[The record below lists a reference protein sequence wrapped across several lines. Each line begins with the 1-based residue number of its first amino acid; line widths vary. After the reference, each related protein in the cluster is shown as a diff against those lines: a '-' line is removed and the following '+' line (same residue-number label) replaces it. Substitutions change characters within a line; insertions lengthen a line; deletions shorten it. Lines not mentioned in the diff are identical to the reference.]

1 MGENV
6 QHSNVLE
13 QTECPKSHSSSR
25 GHRGDDLRWGNP
37 EAKSAIVGRDG
48 RASGRA
54 RARVRARLWSRNR
67 GRRAIR
73 HSVGISRNLEDRAI
87 AIFIE
92 LQNNISR
99 EHREKQCSAP
109 THVDKHKIGVSAVLS
124 GTSLDLN
131 AKGADA
137 AHGVRRV
144 SMVRIGRGDASDEFV
159 QEVVDE
165 IHLRASVSIRT
176 VDVAIKCRVRDI
188 ICSLPY
194 IREL

>member
-1 MGENV
+1 M
-6 QHSNVLE
+6 
-13 QTECPKSHSSSR
+13 
-25 GHRGDDLRWGNP
+25 
-37 EAKSAIVGRDG
+37 
-48 RASGRA
+48 
-54 RARVRARLWSRNR
+54 
-67 GRRAIR
+67 
-73 HSVGISRNLEDRAI
+73 
-87 AIFIE
+87 
-92 LQNNISR
+92 
-99 EHREKQCSAP
+99 
-109 THVDKHKIGVSAVLS
+109 
-124 GTSLDLN
+124 N

-176 VDVAIKCRVRDI
+176 VEVAIKCRVRDI